1 MLTENRCGRL
11 YLSNVYVFFSNLS
24 PIIPSS
30 IIFLKRYLYNG
41 IPKHNNP
48 TLDQN
53 ELQIAILNLQFW
65 NILEKQYIHEA
76 LFNNSYQEQPSR
88 AVLQNKEIL
97 RFTKNLETYLWQ
109 NFMNFIFL
117 VSVTLHTE
125 ELYFYLK

>member
-1 MLTENRCGRL
+1 MESQN
-11 YLSNVYVFFSNLS
+11 
-24 PIIPSS
+24 II
-30 IIFLKRYLYNG
+30 
-41 IPKHNNP
+41 
-48 TLDQN
+48 TLLWTKKT

-88 AVLQNKEIL
+88 GVLQNKKIL
-97 RFTKNLETYLWQ
+97 SFTKNLETYLWR